1 MFGENYNK
9 ILVKNEKNYN
19 IKTLENERN
28 YSK

>member
-19 IKTLENERN
+19 RKTLENEKN
-28 YSK
+28 YSN